1 MSGDIFDCHDLGVVL
16 LTSNGWRAG
25 VLLDRGQDN
34 TQTAPPTLMG
44 PKMSAVL
51 RLRNPAPI

>member
-34 TQTAPPTLMG
+34 TQTAPQH
-44 PKMSAVL
+44 
-51 RLRNPAPI
+51 